1 MCFQDFQG
9 LYDAITEWIP
19 TQESKNSFFGKVS
32 ETIQYLQMIQENVY
46 KLDITCI
53 MSCQMFFH
61 IINFII
67 IIIIYRPL
75 SG

>member
-1 MCFQDFQG
+1 M
-9 LYDAITEWIP
+9 YDAITEWIP
-19 TQESKNSFFGKVS
+19 TQESKDSFFGKVS

-46 KLDITCI
+46 ELDIIACI

-67 IIIIYRPL
+67 IIIIIIIICRPL
-75 SG
+75 NG

>member
-19 TQESKNSFFGKVS
+19 TQESKDSFFGKVS

-46 KLDITCI
+46 ELDITCHAKCFSI
-53 MSCQMFFH
+53 LLILLLLLLLLFAGH
-61 IINFII
+61 
-67 IIIIYRPL
+67 
-75 SG
+75 